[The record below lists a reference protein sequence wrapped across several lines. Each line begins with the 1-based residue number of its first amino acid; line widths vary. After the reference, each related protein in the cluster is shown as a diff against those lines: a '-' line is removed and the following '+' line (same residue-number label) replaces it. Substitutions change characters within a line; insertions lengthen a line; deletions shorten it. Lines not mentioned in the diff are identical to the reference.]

1 MLKMSRIGASRFCGL
16 AIGAIAFSL
25 ASLIGLGLRGAAA
38 SEARAEWLRHQAKTI
53 LLSQND
59 SSLITVPGTSVALS
73 PPANFVL
80 SEQFSG
86 FVNETTFSSITLTEL
101 PPEAYVEVFQAL
113 SSTPEA
119 ISELFASRGIVLD
132 VESVSNIVVQ
142 GVQVPFVKGTQTVAD
157 TQVQK
162 YFVLVGE
169 ESTTLITFNIFDESS
184 ISEEAVIE
192 TIQSIEVGPAPSI
205 QQKVAD
211 LPFAFDTAEPFEVFD
226 VLFGS
231 SVVLSPGGEADPAG
245 EVPLIVIASS
255 VNPVQVADLAEY
267 STYLLNN
274 TAGLTEMVVTDQSP
288 IEFAGG
294 DGYFTKGEQQ
304 GTVALQYVSLRPND
318 FYIRMIVVGD
328 AAEIEQLMPTIEAI
342 QSSVA
347 MD

>member
-1 MLKMSRIGASRFCGL
+1 MLKLSRANIRRFFGVAL
-16 AIGAIAFSL
+16 GAIAFYS
-25 ASLIGLGLRGAAA
+25 ASLTGPVVQGAAA
-38 SEARAEWLRHQAKTI
+38 SDARAETI

-59 SSLITVPGTSVALS
+59 SPPIAVPGTSISLS
-73 PPANFVL
+73 PPANFIL

-86 FVNETTFSSITLTEL
+86 FVNEETFSSITLTQL
-101 PPEAYVEVFQAL
+101 PPEAYLEVSQAL
-113 SSTPEA
+113 SSTPEV
-119 ISELFASRGIVLD
+119 ISELFASRGIMLE
-132 VESVSNIVVQ
+132 VESVSSIDVQ
-142 GVQVPFVKGTQTVAD
+142 GTQVPFVKGIQTVAD

-169 ESTTLITFNIFDESS
+169 ESTTLITFNLFEESPL
-184 ISEEAVIE
+184 SEEAVIE
-192 TIQSIEVGPAPSI
+192 AIQSIEVGPVPSI

-211 LPFAFDTAEPFEVFD
+211 LPFTFETAGSFEVFD

-231 SVVLSPGGEADPAG
+231 SVVLSPGGESDPSG

-255 VNPVQVADLAEY
+255 VNPVRVTSLADY

-294 DGYFTKGEQQ
+294 EGYFTRGEQQ
-304 GTVALQYVSLRPND
+304 GTVALQYLALRPDD

-328 AAEIEQLMPTIEAI
+328 AVEIEQLMPTIEAI
-342 QSSVA
+342 QSSVV